1 MVWVR
6 FFLPSVCHL
15 MRQVDYDDFC
25 RVTGSVFSIYS
36 PGSVGTSEKC
46 LAGSLRKKHIYF
58 WKIFRSQKKC
68 LCMFFFWGVCL
79 QHQLFCCTK
88 VDWSNLCR
96 PRDDAQLPDDS
107 SMFLIGLYNISI
119 YIYISMLISHWIPKT
134 LHRKYREFNE
144 NNENWEAT
152 LRELLWRYPSEI
164 VPSC

>member
-68 LCMFFFWGVCL
+68 LCMFFLGGVCL

-119 YIYISMLISHWIPKT
+119 YIYRCLSLIGFPKLCTGNIENSMKT
-134 LHRKYREFNE
+134 MRIGK
-144 NNENWEAT
+144 
-152 LRELLWRYPSEI
+152 LL
-164 VPSC
+164 